1 MSATFD
7 AERLALAK
15 RIAKHQASTQVSPVD
30 KPLLAKTARRL
41 QRSVNVVRDMVCDPR
56 KN

>member
-1 MSATFD
+1 VTTFN

-15 RIAKHQASTQVSPVD
+15 RIAKHQAPTQVRPVD
-30 KPLLAKTARRL
+30 KKLLARTARRL
-41 QRSVNVVRDMVCDPR
+41 QRCANVVRDMVCDPR